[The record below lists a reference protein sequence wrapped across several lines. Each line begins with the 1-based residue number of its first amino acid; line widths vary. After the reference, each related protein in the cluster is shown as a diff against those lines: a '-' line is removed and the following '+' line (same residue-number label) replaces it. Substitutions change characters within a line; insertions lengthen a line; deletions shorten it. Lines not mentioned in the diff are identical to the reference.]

1 MFSKKGQIV
10 PDKSKNRTR
19 LSSGSSFQR
28 LLPSCLYLP
37 TALLAAVD
45 GLQKQKEEISVDHLV
60 VTVFAPDKPGQVE
73 QIAEC
78 IASHGGNWLESR
90 MTHMAGHF
98 AGILRVSV
106 PAESYDALV
115 SALQGLAKD
124 GIRTQFAESGAE
136 GAGTKPIS
144 MELVGNDRPGIV
156 RDITRLLTQQGVN
169 VERLVTDVSPAP
181 MSSET
186 LFHANAVLGVPL
198 TLSLDVLQKHLET
211 LADDLMVELVL
222 KSEE

>member
-1 MFSKKGQIV
+1 
-10 PDKSKNRTR
+10 
-19 LSSGSSFQR
+19 
-28 LLPSCLYLP
+28 
-37 TALLAAVD
+37 
-45 GLQKQKEEISVDHLV
+45 
-60 VTVFAPDKPGQVE
+60 
-73 QIAEC
+73 
-78 IASHGGNWLESR
+78 
-90 MTHMAGHF
+90 
-98 AGILRVSV
+98 
-106 PAESYDALV
+106 
-115 SALQGLAKD
+115 LAKD